1 MTIKKTITGNQGVK
15 NKSFEFK
22 VAVNG
27 GQGELYKVVVKK
39 MQMHRHLQNTSQAMK
54 QKLLIRFLIQVR
66 LQFMD

>member
-39 MQMHRHLQNTSQAMK
+39 NANAQALTNTSQAMS
-54 QKLLIRFLIQVR
+54 RNFLSS
-66 LQFMD
+66 F

>member
-1 MTIKKTITGNQGVK
+1 M
-15 NKSFEFK
+15 
-22 VAVNG
+22 NG

-39 MQMHRHLQNTSQAMK
+39 NANAQALNRNTSQAMK